1 MKNEKK
7 NATAKK
13 PIAKKPNY
21 KNYSTYVRLK
31 PTEIRWT
38 CPTKFFKFKTTASL
52 PPLDEIVGQPRAIEA
67 IRLGAELKSTG
78 YNIFVS
84 GLAGTGRLTTVQKIL
99 EKLALQEPELYDLC
113 YVNDFKSP
121 DTPRLVRLPKGQGRE
136 FVNSMKE
143 AITYLRTR
151 IPKLFED
158 ENLKIK
164 RKEIIEEY
172 QQKEHNILKNFDNK
186 LAKESFIRGQVE
198 NEQGNNIQ
206 ELFFVFENESYS
218 VENLSEL
225 IVSKKI
231 SKSDAELIFS
241 KYSKFKNELQ
251 ELGKKH
257 MKLMNEFR
265 NVLIEH
271 DKSVVQTEVKNV
283 IDGIKDRYKNEKVII
298 YADEVMEYILA
309 NIPLFLTVEQP
320 LGVIAN
326 TSNNFSSPFNIFKV
340 NLILDN
346 SNCLHPPIIAE
357 RNPSITNLFG
367 TIERTI
373 DPNGFWKTDFTKIKA
388 GSLLKADGGFLI
400 VNAADLLEEPG
411 AWQAL
416 KRVLLYNRLE
426 IQTYESMI
434 QFSQVYIK
442 PEPIKVNVKVIIIG
456 GLTLYKLLY
465 EYEKGF
471 NKIFK
476 INAQFDY
483 ETTLTQNMIDNYAR
497 FANKICNEENIA
509 HCTPSGVAALVE
521 WAVERTGNRDKI
533 SLKFSDVADIIREA
547 AYYDKYSTKKYI
559 DREDVEK
566 AIEMRRFRNNLW
578 DEKMKDSI
586 LDGTIMI
593 DVTGKRV
600 GQINGLTVMD
610 DGLLMFGKPARITA
624 TVSVGSVGIINIERE
639 ADLSGSIHNKGVLI
653 ITNFLRDRFSKKK
666 PLTLTASIAFE
677 QSYGGIDGDSA
688 SAAEIYVLISALIN
702 QPINQNIALT
712 GSMNQKGD
720 IQPIGGVN
728 EKITGFYEICKIRGL
743 TGDQGVLIPSLN
755 VKDLMLR
762 KDIVDDVR
770 KGQFHIYSFS
780 KIEEGFELIMNL
792 KAGSP
797 DVTGQYPEGTAFA
810 MISKRLEELATLAQL
825 EKKDNKSNN

>member
-1 MKNEKK
+1 MKTEQK
-7 NATAKK
+7 NTNARKT
-13 PIAKKPNY
+13 NS
-21 KNYSTYVRLK
+21 KNSFSSIRLK
-31 PTEIRWT
+31 PSEIRWT

-113 YVNDFKSP
+113 YVNDFQSP
-121 DTPRLVRLPKGQGRE
+121 DTPRLVRLPKGQGKV
-136 FVNSMKE
+136 FVSSMAD

-151 IPKLFED
+151 MPKLFED
-158 ENLKIK
+158 DNFKNE
-164 RKEIIEEY
+164 RKNIIGTY

-186 LAKESFIRGQVE
+186 IAKESFIRGQVE

-206 ELFFVFENESYS
+206 ELFFVVENEPYS
-218 VENLSEL
+218 IENLNEL
-225 IVSKKI
+225 IISKKI
-231 SKSDAELIFS
+231 SKADAEEIFT
-241 KYSKFKNELQ
+241 KYTKFKNELQ
-251 ELGKKH
+251 ELGNKH
-257 MKLMNEFR
+257 LKLMQDFR
-265 NVLIEH
+265 KKLIEH
-271 DKSVVQTEVKNV
+271 DKSAVSMEVRAV
-283 IDGIKDRYKNEKVII
+283 MEGIKEKFNNDKVNI
-298 YADEVMEYILA
+298 YANEVIEYILA
-309 NIPLFLTVEQP
+309 NIPLFVSMEQP
-320 LGVIAN
+320 PEAAASAG
-326 TSNNFSSPFNIFKV
+326 SNNSSPFNLFKV

-346 SNCLHPPIIAE
+346 STCTQPPIIAE

-426 IQTYESMI
+426 IQTYESML
-434 QFSQVYIK
+434 QFSQIYIK

-483 ETTLTQNMIDNYAR
+483 ETTLTQNMIDNYAK
-497 FANKICNEENIA
+497 FANKICTEEGIA

-521 WAVERTGNRDKI
+521 WAVEHSGSRDKI
-533 SLKFSDVADIIREA
+533 SLKFSDVADIIRES

-586 LDGTIMI
+586 LDGTILI
-593 DVTGKRV
+593 DVTGRRV

-610 DGLLMFGKPARITA
+610 DGLLSFGKPARITA
-624 TVSVGSVGIINIERE
+624 TVSAGSVGIINIERE

-653 ITNFLRDRFSKKK
+653 ITNFIRDRFSKKK

-688 SAAEIYVLISALIN
+688 SAAEIYVLVSALLN

-712 GSMNQKGD
+712 GSMNQRGD

-743 TGDQGVLIPSLN
+743 TGEQGVLIPLLN

-762 KDIVDDVR
+762 KDIIEDVR
-770 KGQFHIYSFS
+770 KKQFHIYTFS

-792 KAGSP
+792 KAGTQ
-797 DVTGQYPEGTAFA
+797 DANGNYTEGSAYALIT
-810 MISKRLEELATLAQL
+810 KRLDELALLAQA
-825 EKKDNKSNN
+825 EKKEIKS